1 MRKSQNESTVS
12 KDTATPPGPQN
23 AKERLYE
30 KLRMPLP
37 VLDAIIIVLVILLVV
52 AFAAGMLLGR
62 G

>member
-1 MRKSQNESTVS
+1 MRRSQNEQTIS
-12 KDTATPPGPQN
+12 KESPPEGPQN

-37 VLDAIIIVLVILLVV
+37 VLDVIIVVLVILLVV
-52 AFAAGMLLGR
+52 AFAAGIVLGS